1 MEQMDERI
9 AAWEREKKLEEKRK
23 EETGEERG
31 WDLETLRDGIKKGI
45 LKLPDS
51 EEMKFSTVFCFAENI
66 PLIKIEDADAAC
78 ETNEDALL
86 QMNPKSGTVQ
96 LIIHLPKDMEDIP
109 LEVWRS
115 NIERDLKRAGN
126 QVRNF
131 LTRKLTYMDYIC
143 YEVCEKNTW
152 TYNLV
157 YRIHKHN
164 RRVMGNYNC
173 MLNDKNT
180 FGRLLEALLLE
191 SHEQLQRSDKV

>member
-9 AAWEREKKLEEKRK
+9 AAWEREKKIEEKRK
-23 EETGEERG
+23 EETAEEKG
-31 WDLETLRDGIKKGI
+31 WDLKTLREGIKKGV

-51 EEMKFSTVFCFAENI
+51 EEMKFSTVFCFSEKI
-66 PLIKIEDADAAC
+66 PFIKIEDADTAC
-78 ETNEDALL
+78 ETKEDAVLR
-86 QMNPKSGTVQ
+86 MNPKSGTVQ
-96 LIIHLPKDMEDIP
+96 LLIHLPTDMEDNS
-109 LEVWRS
+109 LEVWRN
-115 NIERDLKRAGN
+115 NIERDMTRAGN

-131 LTRKLTYMDYIC
+131 FTKKLTYMDYIC
-143 YEVCEKNTW
+143 YEVREKNTW

-173 MLNDKNT
+173 MLKDKKT

-191 SHEQLQRSDKV
+191 SHEQLQRSDTV